1 VLEDDAQDGPDHVDA
16 RRSTGYVVGAYV
28 KHGAIVSTP
37 YNTVS
42 VLRTIEDVLGL
53 EHLNLHDAGAKPMTD
68 VFDLRQADWS
78 YRAVPS
84 RMLRAE
90 TQLPLPAASAEE
102 LALRRVKPKHSRGWW
117 VNATRGLDFSKEDI
131 NDADRYNRILWKGL
145 MGDRPYPGRKRAAA
159 KLALLEAAR

>member
-1 VLEDDAQDGPDHVDA
+1 M
-16 RRSTGYVVGAYV
+16 
-28 KHGAIVSTP
+28 
-37 YNTVS
+37 
-42 VLRTIEDVLGL
+42 LRAIEDVLGL

-68 VFDLRQADWS
+68 VFDLQQADWS
-78 YRAVPS
+78 YSAVPS

-102 LALRRVKPKHSRGWW
+102 LALRRVKPKHSRAWW

-131 NDADRYNRILWKGL
+131 NDADRYNHILWKGL
-145 MGDRPYPGRKRAAA
+145 MGDKPYPGRKRAAA